1 MAIELVTS
9 ENRDQFNAKKMAER
23 MGQKYEPEE
32 VEKKLK
38 KAKKKKT
45 DEMTVKELLEHL
57 KKKED

>member
-1 MAIELVTS
+1 MAVELVTS

-57 KKKED
+57 EKKED

>member
-1 MAIELVTS
+1 MAVELVTS
-9 ENRDQFNAKKMAER
+9 ENREQFNAKKMAER

-57 KKKED
+57 EKKED

>member
-57 KKKED
+57 EKKED